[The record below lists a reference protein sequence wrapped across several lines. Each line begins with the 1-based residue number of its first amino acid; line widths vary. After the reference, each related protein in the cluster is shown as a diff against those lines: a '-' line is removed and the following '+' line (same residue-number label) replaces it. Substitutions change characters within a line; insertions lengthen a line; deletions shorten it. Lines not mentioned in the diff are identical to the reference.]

1 VRIFLPQGDTQRA
14 ARRLVMWSH
23 DGLNHWL
30 VLLDRIGLDRPAQR
44 LAQRFGLLNDAAE
57 GKVLIPVAGTTELL
71 RQLSGRYKLGIVS
84 TRRSDEVRVFLDQQ
98 ALNGEIQVV
107 VGSDTTPHIKP
118 HPQPVLWAAEHL
130 GVTPDNTLMVGD
142 TRTDLQAAKAAGALA
157 GAVLC
162 GFGEREDFGDA
173 DLILESTA
181 NLADWL

>member
-1 VRIFLPQGDTQRA
+1 
-14 ARRLVMWSH
+14 MWSH
-23 DGLNHWL
+23 DGLNRWL
-30 VLLDRIGLDRPAQR
+30 VLLDRLGLDRPAQR

-57 GKVLIPVAGTTELL
+57 AKVLTPVAGTTELL

-84 TRRSDEVRVFLDQQ
+84 TRRSDEVRVFLNQQ

-118 HPQPVLWAAEHL
+118 HPQPVQWATEHL
-130 GVTPDNTLMVGD
+130 GVTLDNTLMVGD
-142 TRTDLQAAKAAGALA
+142 TRTDIQAAKAAGALA
-157 GAVLC
+157 IAVLC

-181 NLADWL
+181 NLVDWL